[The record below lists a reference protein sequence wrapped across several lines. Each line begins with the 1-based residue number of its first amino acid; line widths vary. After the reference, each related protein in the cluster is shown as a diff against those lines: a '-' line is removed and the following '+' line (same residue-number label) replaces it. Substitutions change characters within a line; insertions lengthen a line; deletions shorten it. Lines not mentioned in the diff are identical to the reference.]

1 MKTKIW
7 EQTISGT
14 SIAGGATQWF
24 NGDSIRL
31 SRPKGRYVTIQAR
44 VKVLSRGGQ
53 NLEVKVWGQDS
64 TIWPGDSSYQVGY
77 QGWVSQ
83 LIGTATTVNA
93 DDTLLPPKLEK
104 AYLPSVGLRG
114 AISVKNLGG
123 ASATP
128 QIQVEFWVNEEN

>member
-7 EQTISGT
+7 ETTISGT
-14 SIAGGATQWF
+14 AIGAGQTVWF
-24 NGDSIRL
+24 SGDAVRL
-31 SRPKGRYVTIQAR
+31 SRPKGRYITVQAR

-64 TIWPGDSSYQVGY
+64 TIWPNESEFQAGY
-77 QGWVSQ
+77 QGWLAQ

-93 DDTLLPPKLEK
+93 DNTLLPPKLEK
-104 AYLPSVGLRG
+104 AYIPSVGLRG
-114 AISVKNLGG
+114 AISVQNLGG